1 MDAEKADRQEAE
13 ERAGDK
19 LETLQERCWRGL
31 GGFSGVLVALVLG
44 WSACGWQQVQNLEFG
59 YRSALEE
66 ALGREQLAREAL
78 GENFRAATWA
88 RL

>member
-31 GGFSGVLVALVLG
+31 GGFSGGQHLPNPEARNLG
-44 WSACGWQQVQNLEFG
+44 I
-59 YRSALEE
+59 
-66 ALGREQLAREAL
+66 
-78 GENFRAATWA
+78 
-88 RL
+88 